1 MSNITYHT
9 PKYTLIDKTNLTV
22 TPIDILGDA
31 TPGNLVSHR
40 SSCKFNEVIGK
51 VGLPN
56 ATMVLRATDGLFHT
70 SGPILTD
77 ELTKGKYLI
86 DIQIFQPSDIGEVTE
101 NNEGLESRLFRMEI
115 TSGTYDKGSKGE
127 HVSLNLTNYDI
138 RLEELLDAERLELL
152 TPKQAF
158 ISRTL
163 NAGEQRIDE
172 GPLFIILDIGDTSLD
187 LPDDARLKQDW
198 IPTKPTPIKDLLDD
212 IIDKISKPE
221 QIGTLNR
228 DFYWFTIASPTS
240 TNQFIITAKQ
250 FGEIDSGV
258 ILKDTDLTSP
268 NEQLEF
274 TKQTGT
280 DNSRFKNLLI
290 GRCKPGSH
298 SFPMDFTRLASDLT
312 HAKIADF
319 WNIAAIDYLK
329 GDYVKSGNQYFK
341 VNFSNTSNAG
351 NEPSIDS
358 VTWKNLS
365 TTTDGSPWTLDP
377 EVWIKNLAGHV
388 NPPAGFVGFFND
400 FNIVRANYDRLDE
413 FDEFEKISVKDIEDY
428 IDDPS
433 AILSDELKNGRRWL
447 VKNGVGDWAGKN
459 GTIAARNNNTWVFS
473 VPPVDG
479 DIVNDLK
486 SGNVLGYVG
495 GAKARAIIGGSKTVV
510 NISVTQSGTGYT
522 SPPAV
527 TISGG
532 GGNGATATAI
542 IIGGKVDS
550 ISIDNPGDNYT
561 SEPTVIIADQ
571 PIPFWEIIW
580 DLEVNPEQASCFHP
594 VESISIVP
602 NRRNLNKAVKFRFD
616 WNTFTTDNIEQ
627 KLANATLIVNPVGV
641 ELRILAQ
648 LVSSFGG
655 STGQDLLD
663 FLGLAD
669 NTELID
675 AFGTGANTNQ
685 AGRWCGWHIKAPFP
699 RNATQT
705 KDVGHFLKKPFL
717 DFENL
722 HRTLDKDTPGWNQ
735 SLDTENLGGIKGL
748 AYWVRNTFYDKRN
761 IPINGMAD
769 IPYIHWW
776 RDINDRIVYS
786 ETKIP
791 SHDRWQKIKV
801 QAGPK
806 ANLQLHDSR
815 IDELFTL
822 FGFTFPDNFFI
833 AERELTG
840 VKFDWRRVK
849 EFGCFYQGSY
859 DDNLFYKAAQA
870 AFVDNFMEHITQRF
884 KNAAS
889 NLTLGL
895 LDQETIIVDHV
906 EYLLDDLHFLKD
918 AYVVSSDVPV
928 TDLRQKLI
936 DLPGQFDYI
945 NIKTILD
952 KLKSRFQFHPG
963 KNVFD
968 CRGDVRLRAGQFFTV
983 QDSTSDG
990 IKITPIKVSHIDGDS
1005 GYTCQIVAVFK
1016 YEVPS

>member
-1 MSNITYHT
+1 MSQITYHT

-31 TPGNLVSHR
+31 TTGNLTSHR

-51 VGLPN
+51 AGIPN
-56 ATMVLRATDGLFHT
+56 ATMVLRAPAGLFHT
-70 SGPILTD
+70 NGPILTD
-77 ELTKGKYLI
+77 ELTKGKFLI
-86 DIQIFQPSDIGEVTE
+86 DIQIFQPSDIGGGGED
-101 NNEGLESRLFRMEI
+101 NEGLASRLFRMEI
-115 TSGTYDKGSKGE
+115 TSATYDKGAKGE
-127 HVSLNLTNYDI
+127 HVSLTLTNYDI
-138 RLEELLDAERLELL
+138 RLEELLDAERLELQ

-187 LPDDARLKQDW
+187 LPDDDRLKQDW

-228 DFYWFTIASPTS
+228 DFYWFTIASPTA
-240 TNQFIITAKQ
+240 TNQFILTAKQ

-258 ILKDTDLTSP
+258 ILKDVDLTTP

-274 TKQTGT
+274 TKQSGT

-290 GRCKPGSH
+290 GRCQPGSH

-312 HAKIADF
+312 HAKIAAF
-319 WNIAAIDYLK
+319 WNIAAIEYLK

-341 VNFSNTSNAG
+341 ANINNTSNAG

-358 VTWKNLS
+358 VTWENLS
-365 TTTDGSPWTLDP
+365 TTTKGSPWTLDS
-377 EVWIKNLAGHV
+377 EVWRKNLAGHES
-388 NPPAGFVGFFND
+388 PPAGFVGFFND
-400 FNIVRANYDRLDE
+400 FNIVRVNYDRNDE

-433 AILSDELKNGRRWL
+433 TILTDELKSGRRWL
-447 VKNGVGDWAGKN
+447 VKIGVGDWAGQDGK
-459 GTIAARNNNTWVFS
+459 IAARNNNAWVFS
-473 VPPVDG
+473 VLPTDG

-486 SGNVLGYVG
+486 LGKVRGYSA
-495 GAKARAIIGGSKTVV
+495 GAKAIAIIGGAETVIA
-510 NISVTQSGTGYT
+510 ISVTHRGVGYII
-522 SPPAV
+522 PPAV
-527 TISGG
+527 TLTGG
-532 GGNGATATAI
+532 GGTGATATAVLV
-542 IIGGKVDS
+542 GGMVDS
-550 ISIDNPGDNYT
+550 ITVDNPGNNYT
-561 SEPTVIIADQ
+561 SFPTVTIANQ
-571 PIPFWEIIW
+571 PTPAWEIIW
-580 DLEVNPEQASCFHP
+580 DLEVNPDKASCFHP
-594 VESISIVP
+594 VKSITIVP

-616 WNTFTTDNIEQ
+616 WNTFEESTIQ
-627 KLANATLIVNPVGV
+627 QILANMIILSNPV
-641 ELRILAQ
+641 EQTLRLLAQ
-648 LVSSFGG
+648 SVADFVGP
-655 STGQDLLD
+655 TGQDLLD
-663 FLGLAD
+663 FLGLVD
-669 NTELID
+669 NTKLLT
-675 AFGTGANTNQ
+675 AFGIGSNANL
-685 AGRWCGWHIKAPFP
+685 AGRWCGWSIKAPFP
-699 RNATQT
+699 RNATAT

-722 HRTLDKDTPGWNQ
+722 HRTLDKDTAGWNQ
-735 SLDTENLGGIKGL
+735 AIDTENLGGIKGL
-748 AYWVRNTFYDKRN
+748 AYWVNNTFYDKRD

-776 RDINDRIVYS
+776 RDISDRIVYS

-791 SHDRWQKIKV
+791 AHDRWQKIKV

-815 IDELFTL
+815 IDELFKL

-859 DDNLFYKAAQA
+859 DDNFFYKGAQA
-870 AFVDNFMEHITQRF
+870 AFLDNFMEHVTQRF
-884 KNAAS
+884 KNAS
-889 NLTLGL
+889 TNLTLGF
-895 LDQETIIVDHV
+895 LDQETVVVDHV
-906 EYLLDDLHFLKD
+906 EYILDDIRFLKD

-952 KLKSRFQFHPG
+952 KLKSRFEFHPG
-963 KNVFD
+963 INVFD

-983 QDSTSDG
+983 DDSTSNLV
-990 IKITPIKVSHIDGDS
+990 KITPVKVSHIDDVN
-1005 GYTCQIVAVFK
+1005 GYNCQLVAVFK
-1016 YEVPS
+1016 YEVPT